1 MNLFCTV
8 SFLYFTTFL
17 IEVLLLIYN
26 TFCYV
31 FQEKIHSACRPFCNG
46 YLGLVIFRK
55 KMDGQYPINKYVYFI
70 NNWINKIK
78 EEKDISNFYDDAHI
92 DEIDSYK
99 ISRSNWINGSW
110 IIFKEM
116 KKILIEKY
124 PDINILLCIEL
135 NAYINNDIIS
145 IDLNLQNNAQMYTP
159 PSIYIF
165 NKKNSDI
172 EETLNECIKTKCI
185 INNEKINA
193 FAKLD
198 ESSSLIEI
206 IFITD
211 SDGTV

>member
-1 MNLFCTV
+1 MD
-8 SFLYFTTFL
+8 
-17 IEVLLLIYN
+17 N
-26 TFCYV
+26 T
-31 FQEKIHSACRPFCNG
+31 Q
-46 YLGLVIFRK
+46 L
-55 KMDGQYPINKYVYFI
+55 NKYVYFI

-135 NAYINNDIIS
+135 NDYINNDIIS
-145 IDLNLQNNAQMYTP
+145 IDLNLQNNAHMYTP